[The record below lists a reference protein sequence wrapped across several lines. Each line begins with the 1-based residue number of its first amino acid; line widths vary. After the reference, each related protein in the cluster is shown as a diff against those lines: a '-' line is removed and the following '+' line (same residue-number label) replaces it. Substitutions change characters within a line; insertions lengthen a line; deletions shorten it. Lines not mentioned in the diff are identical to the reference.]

1 MAMFAAPSNAV
12 PWLLTTLFYALAAP
26 AASIQYCAVTSP
38 AIRNI
43 QHWPRGERIERPVTR
58 AGAHIGLRGG
68 GFEQNVTVDGMA
80 TRSSLQETGDD
91 GADEV
96 MKKVKE
102 DASRLVQDYLTSLEV
117 VESTPAQGII

>member
-1 MAMFAAPSNAV
+1 MAMFAAPTNAV
-12 PWLLTTLFYALAAP
+12 PWLLATLFYALAAP
-26 AASIQYCAVTSP
+26 AASIQHCAVTP
-38 AIRNI
+38 AIRNL
-43 QHWPRGERIERPVTR
+43 QHWPRGERIAVTS

-68 GFEQNVTVDGMA
+68 SFDQNVTVDGMA
-80 TRSSLQETGDD
+80 THSSLQETGEY

-117 VESTPAQGII
+117 VEGSPHAQGII

>member
-38 AIRNI
+38 AIRNM
-43 QHWPRGERIERPVTR
+43 QHWPRGERIAPVTS

-68 GFEQNVTVDGMA
+68 SFDQNVTVDGMA
-80 TRSSLQETGDD
+80 THSSLQETGED

-117 VESTPAQGII
+117 VEGSPFQGIM

>member
-1 MAMFAAPSNAV
+1 MAMFAAPWNAM
-12 PWLLTTLFYALAAP
+12 PWLLTTLFCALAAP

-38 AIRNI
+38 AIRNM
-43 QHWPRGERIERPVTR
+43 QHWPRGERIAS

-68 GFEQNVTVDGMA
+68 CFEQNVTADGMA
-80 TRSSLQETGDD
+80 TRSSLQETGED

-102 DASRLVQDYLTSLEV
+102 DASRLVQDYLT
-117 VESTPAQGII
+117 